1 MAPIPS
7 SLTLRSTKRTHF
19 RPKCSIMRGL
29 CPATKEID
37 LFMLVEGNLLWV
49 MDMAV
54 GHAMESHGSSQ

>member
-1 MAPIPS
+1 
-7 SLTLRSTKRTHF
+7 
-19 RPKCSIMRGL
+19 MRGL